1 MWLVSPKKNACKP
14 CKPDHAI
21 SFNLTVRLGNWVHR
35 RNRENL
41 KIIFMVCNE
50 WINACNAIMN
60 FGYMNGHSSHL
71 PWLNCGCKIECL
83 QYEWDYRSKIIPF
96 CWKLYHFQLLHLKSQ
111 VSKSIFKTHS
121 LTILQNCVRERV
133 LRGHL

>member
-1 MWLVSPKKNACKP
+1 MWLVSPKQNAYKSCKL
-14 CKPDHAI
+14 DHAI
-21 SFNLTVRLGNWVHR
+21 SFNLTVRLGNWVHCR
-35 RNRENL
+35 DRENL

-71 PWLNCGCKIECL
+71 PWLDYGCKIECL
-83 QYEWDYRSKIIPF
+83 QYEWVYSSEIIPS
-96 CWKLYHFQLLHLKSQ
+96 CWKLHHLQLLHLKSQ

-133 LRGHL
+133 SRGHL